1 MPVEIKT
8 SVTRKGI
15 ESGRRSRNLPVAS
28 SKTRSKP
35 EGMWTYREG
44 TVGSPM
50 RKRGEDVTDTFHTMN
65 EDYIA
70 RSAQLA
76 LLLEV
81 SAYPK
86 PGNVDRTHDFVDTSY
101 EHFLASSV
109 AVYPVLREAAV
120 RGRGKGVGVGE
131 LIRVGVEE
139 NVKWQSGGNTHF
151 GALLLLIPLAM
162 AAGASVSYDMDALRR
177 KAKAIMLNTSVDD
190 AVEVYRAFPK
200 AKVKVRS
207 DVPELDVVDESSLK
221 EIREKKLSLYEIFA
235 ISASYDLISL
245 ELVGGFEKAFR
256 YASLIKDFAGEER
269 SISDAITRAY
279 LRLLSEE
286 EDTFVKM
293 GFGTKKSKYV
303 KEKAKGIVNG
313 GYELK
318 EIEEF
323 DEELIR
329 EGINPGST
337 ADIIAAALFI
347 TILGGLRF

>member
-1 MPVEIKT
+1 MEEEYV
-8 SVTRKGI
+8 
-15 ESGRRSRNLPVAS
+15 
-28 SKTRSKP
+28 
-35 EGMWTYREG
+35 
-44 TVGSPM
+44 
-50 RKRGEDVTDTFHTMN
+50 
-65 EDYIA
+65 A

-86 PGNVDRTHDFVDTSY
+86 PGNVDRIHDFIDTSY

-120 RGRGKGVGVGE
+120 RGSGKEVGVGE
-131 LIRVGVEE
+131 LIRRGVEE
-139 NVKWQSGGNTHF
+139 SIEWQRGGNTHF
-151 GALLLLIPLAM
+151 GALLLFIPLTM
-162 AAGASVSYDMDALRR
+162 AAGACVSYDMEEIRR
-177 KAKAIMLNTSVDD
+177 KAKEIMLNTSVDD

-207 DVPELDVVDESSLK
+207 DVPELDVMDESSLK
-221 EIREKKLSLYEIFA
+221 EIREKKLSLYEILT
-235 ISASYDLISL
+235 ISAPYDLISL
-245 ELVGGFEKAFR
+245 ELVGGFEKTFR
-256 YASLIKDFAGEER
+256 YASLIKDFAEEGR
-269 SISDAITRAY
+269 SINDAITHAY

-293 GFGTKKSKYV
+293 EFGAEKSKYV
-303 KEKAKGIVNG
+303 KEKAKGIVNR

-337 ADIIAAALFI
+337 ADIMAAALFI

>member
-1 MPVEIKT
+1 M
-8 SVTRKGI
+8 
-15 ESGRRSRNLPVAS
+15 
-28 SKTRSKP
+28 
-35 EGMWTYREG
+35 
-44 TVGSPM
+44 
-50 RKRGEDVTDTFHTMN
+50 GEEYV
-65 EDYIA
+65 A

-86 PGNVDRTHDFVDTSY
+86 PGNVDRIHDFIDTSY

-120 RGRGKGVGVGE
+120 RGKDKGMGVGE
-131 LIRVGVEE
+131 LIRRGAEE
-139 NVKWQSGGNTHF
+139 SVKWQRGGNTHF
-151 GALLLLIPLAM
+151 GALLLLIPLTM
-162 AAGASVSYDMDALRR
+162 AAGACMSYDMEELKR
-177 KAKAIMLNTSVDD
+177 KAKEIMLNTSVDD
-190 AVEVYRAFPK
+190 AVEVYKAFPE
-200 AKVKVRS
+200 AKVKVRRA
-207 DVPELDVVDESSLK
+207 VPELDVMDESSIT
-221 EIREKKLSLYEIFA
+221 EIREKKLSLYEILT

-245 ELVGGFEKAFR
+245 ELVGGFEKTFR
-256 YASLIKDFAGEER
+256 YASLIKDFAEEER
-269 SISDAITRAY
+269 SINDAITHAY

-286 EDTFVKM
+286 EDTFVTM
-293 GFGTKKSKYV
+293 EFGTEKSKYV
-303 KEKAKGIVNG
+303 KEKAKGIVNR

-337 ADIIAAALFI
+337 ADIMAAALFI

>member
-1 MPVEIKT
+1 MEKEYV
-8 SVTRKGI
+8 
-15 ESGRRSRNLPVAS
+15 
-28 SKTRSKP
+28 
-35 EGMWTYREG
+35 
-44 TVGSPM
+44 
-50 RKRGEDVTDTFHTMN
+50 
-65 EDYIA
+65 A

-120 RGRGKGVGVGE
+120 SDKGVGD
-131 LIRVGVEE
+131 LIRVGAEE
-139 NVKWQSGGNTHF
+139 SVAWQSGGNTHF

-162 AAGASVSYDMDALRR
+162 AAGACESYDMDALRR
-177 KAKAIMLNTSVDD
+177 KAKEIMRNTSVDD

-200 AKVKVRS
+200 AKVKVRRE
-207 DVPELDVVDESSLK
+207 VQELDVMEEGSLK
-221 EIREKKLSLYEIFA
+221 EIRAKKLSLYEILT
-235 ISASYDLISL
+235 ISASYDLISH
-245 ELVGGFEKAFR
+245 ELVGGFEKTFR
-256 YASLIKDFAGEER
+256 YAPLLRDFAEEKR
-269 SISDAITRAY
+269 SINDAITHAY
-279 LRLLSEE
+279 LKLLSEE

-293 GFGTKKSKYV
+293 EFGTEKSKYV
-303 KEKAKGIVNG
+303 TEKARGIVNR

-318 EIEEF
+318 ETEEF

-347 TILGGLRF
+347 SILGGLRF